1 MEVGFRKS
9 NLTLVLPNPL
19 AAGAGQA
26 THYVTTKGRISHVQ
40 LGLSDT
46 GVGAGS
52 TEVVINV
59 NGVPVSNAGG
69 IAIAGAAA
77 SKTAGYDVTQG
88 TNNYPGGARVNKGD
102 LITVDVI
109 SVPATTVPKQAV
121 VILEITQIDV

>member
-1 MEVGFRKS
+1 MEVGFRRS
-9 NLTLVLPNPL
+9 NLTLPLPNPL
-19 AAGAGQA
+19 AAGVGQA
-26 THYVTTKGRISHVQ
+26 THFVTTKARISHVQ
-40 LGLSDT
+40 LSLSDT

-77 SKTAGYDVTQG
+77 SKTAGYDVTLG
-88 TNNYPGGARVNKGD
+88 INEFPGGARVNEGD

-109 SVPATTVPKQAV
+109 SVPDTTVPKQAC
-121 VILEITQIDV
+121 VILELLQVDV